1 MLFNH
6 KAIYSRE
13 ENKTLFWR
21 VFKFILGSW
30 FFNFKQKMY
39 IHVLEFVL
47 WIDYKDYE
55 IYKAELHM
63 VDEKKQALG
72 RALYK
77 SMVPKDIPQRTV

>member
-1 MLFNH
+1 
-6 KAIYSRE
+6 
-13 ENKTLFWR
+13 
-21 VFKFILGSW
+21 
-30 FFNFKQKMY
+30 MY

-63 VDEKKQALG
+63 ADEKKQVLG